1 MNAKRFKNKV
11 VVVTGAA
18 QGIGRA
24 VAISMAKEGA
34 KVGLVDRS
42 ELAHEVAE
50 EIKNENGISFVV
62 LSDMEKYSGAE
73 HFVKEIESNLGPID
87 IVVNNI
93 GGTIWM
99 KPYEHYEEDQIIAEI
114 NRTLYPTLWSCRAVL
129 PGMMSRKSGVIVNV
143 SSAATKGIHRIPY
156 SAAKGGVNAITSS
169 MALEYAKDGIRIN
182 AVATGGTEA
191 PPRKIP
197 RNQELNPEKELP
209 EQDKK
214 WIQEVVDSSIESSY
228 MHRYGTLD
236 EQVGAILFLASDDA
250 SYITGSVLPV
260 AGGDQ
265 G

>member
-1 MNAKRFKNKV
+1 VIRKRFKNKV

-42 ELAHEVAE
+42 ELAYEVAE
-50 EIKNENGISFVV
+50 VIAEENGTSFVV
-62 LSDMEKYSGAE
+62 LTDMEKYAGAE
-73 HFVKEIESNLGPID
+73 LFVKEIESNLGSID
-87 IVVNNI
+87 IIVNNI
-93 GGTIWM
+93 GGTIWV
-99 KPYEHYEEDQIIAEI
+99 KPYEYYEEDQIIAEI

-129 PGMMSRKSGVIVNV
+129 EGMVKRNSGVIVNV
-143 SSAATKGIHRIPY
+143 SSVATKCIHRLPY

-169 MALEYAKDGIRIN
+169 MALEYAKNGIRVN

-197 RNQELNPEKELP
+197 RNTEITSKQEEA
-209 EQDKK
+209 
-214 WIQEVVDSSIESSY
+214 WYQEIIDGAIETSY
-228 MHRYGTLD
+228 MNRYGTLD
-236 EQVGAILFLASDDA
+236 EQVSAILFLASDDA

>member
-1 MNAKRFKNKV
+1 MNTKRFKNKV

-42 ELAHEVAE
+42 ELAYEVAE
-50 EIKNENGISFVV
+50 EIAKENGTSLVV
-62 LSDMEKYSGAE
+62 LSDMEKYAGAKL
-73 HFVKEIESNLGPID
+73 FVKEVESNLGPID
-87 IVVNNI
+87 IIVNNI

-129 PGMMSRKSGVIVNV
+129 PGMLKRQKGAIVNV
-143 SSAATKGIHRIPY
+143 SSAATKGINRIPY

-169 MALEYAKDGIRIN
+169 MALQYSKNGIRIN

-197 RNQELNPEKELP
+197 RNLTSQIDKELP
-209 EQDKK
+209 DEEKK
-214 WIQEVVDSSIESSY
+214 WIQEVIDTSIESSY

-236 EQVGAILFLASDDA
+236 EQVSAIMFLASDDA